1 MQRKT
6 VAHDLITSY
15 LWKCFEKAKVFP
27 DKPVSYNR
35 VACSRIKFSIII
47 ELVSL
52 GEDSLDSIAHCYSKH
67 GIKVCKK
74 HYIQF
79 FSNTKATE
87 LSWKSYERC
96 RTLTKEEK
104 KASNTHLKLLVK
116 KTIKKWYKDFKSY
129 HKVHFNVNV
138 TDKGLEEILERFQH
152 ERTLRKDG

>member
-1 MQRKT
+1 M
-6 VAHDLITSY
+6 
-15 LWKCFEKAKVFP
+15 
-27 DKPVSYNR
+27 
-35 VACSRIKFSIII
+35 ACSRIKFSIIT

-138 TDKGLEEILERFQH
+138 TDKGLEGILERFQH